1 MSISQ
6 ISRTAAVAANPPNSA
21 REATETS
28 SATFQITSTE
38 LHVPVVTLSTQDHI
52 KLLENIK
59 QDSKVQWNK
68 YRSEITTLPKNNN
81 LDFMIDLTYR
91 NTNRL
96 SIPSLKLAIMT
107 LQKILL
113 VSIKCHLLESK
124 ILMLLH
130 SNKPLLDQPIKK
142 TRNIWKTC
150 WNIKKRWLYK
160 RKILIYTI
168 QSITNFIGIGLS
180 RQTNTSISQKI
191 NFTEKLEENDNA
203 TMIFFAEKQQKTILN
218 FSLDAL
224 NITE

>member
-38 LHVPVVTLSTQDHI
+38 LFVSVVTLSTQDHI
-52 KLLENIK
+52 KLLETIK
-59 QDSKVQWNK
+59 QDSKEQWNK

-107 LQKILL
+107 LQKN
-113 VSIKCHLLESK
+113 SFGK
-124 ILMLLH
+124 
-130 SNKPLLDQPIKK
+130 
-142 TRNIWKTC
+142 
-150 WNIKKRWLYK
+150 Y
-160 RKILIYTI
+160 
-168 QSITNFIGIGLS
+168 
-180 RQTNTSISQKI
+180 
-191 NFTEKLEENDNA
+191 
-203 TMIFFAEKQQKTILN
+203 
-218 FSLDAL
+218 
-224 NITE
+224 

>member
-6 ISRTAAVAANPPNSA
+6 ISKTAAVAANPPNSA
-21 REATETS
+21 REATETA

-38 LHVPVVTLSTQDHI
+38 LYVSVVTLYTQDHI

-59 QDSKVQWNK
+59 QDSKEQWNK

-107 LQKILL
+107 LQKIIF
-113 VSIKCHLLESK
+113 VSIKCHILESK
-124 ILMLLH
+124 ILMFLH
-130 SNKPLLDQPIKK
+130 GNKLFLDQPTKK

-180 RQTNTSISQKI
+180 QQANTSISQKI
-191 NFTEKLEENDNA
+191 NFTDKLEENDN
-203 TMIFFAEKQQKTILN
+203 TTTFFFAEKQQKTILN

-224 NITE
+224 NVTE

>member
-38 LHVPVVTLSTQDHI
+38 LYVPVVTLSTQDHI

-59 QDSKVQWNK
+59 QDSKEQWNK

-107 LQKILL
+107 LQKNSL

-130 SNKPLLDQPIKK
+130 SNKLLLDQPIKK

-150 WNIKKRWLYK
+150 WTIKKRWLYK
-160 RKILIYTI
+160 RKILIYTN
-168 QSITNFIGIGLS
+168 QSITKFIGIGLS

-224 NITE
+224 NVTE

>member
-21 REATETS
+21 REATETT

-38 LHVPVVTLSTQDHI
+38 LFVSVVTLSTQDHI
-52 KLLENIK
+52 KLLETIK
-59 QDSKVQWNK
+59 QDSKEQWNK

-180 RQTNTSISQKI
+180 RQENTSISQKI

-203 TMIFFAEKQQKTILN
+203 TMFFFAEKQQKTILN

>member
-21 REATETS
+21 REATETA

-38 LHVPVVTLSTQDHI
+38 LYVSVVTLSTQDHI

-59 QDSKVQWNK
+59 QDSKEQWNK
-68 YRSEITTLPKNNN
+68 YRSEITTLTKNNN
-81 LDFMIDLTYR
+81 LDFMIDPTYR

-107 LQKILL
+107 LQKIIF
-113 VSIKCHLLESK
+113 VSIKCHILESK
-124 ILMLLH
+124 ILMFLH
-130 SNKPLLDQPIKK
+130 GNKLFLDQPTKK

-180 RQTNTSISQKI
+180 RQENTSISQKI

-203 TMIFFAEKQQKTILN
+203 TMFFFAEKQQKTILN

>member
-21 REATETS
+21 REATETT

-38 LHVPVVTLSTQDHI
+38 LFVSVVTLSTQDHI
-52 KLLENIK
+52 KLLETIK
-59 QDSKVQWNK
+59 QDSKEQWNK

-91 NTNRL
+91 NTDSL

-113 VSIKCHLLESK
+113 VSIKCYLLESK

-130 SNKPLLDQPIKK
+130 GNKLFLDQPIKK

-180 RQTNTSISQKI
+180 RQENTSISQKI

-203 TMIFFAEKQQKTILN
+203 TMFFFAEKQQKTILH